1 MKELTESKV
10 AVRYKELQPH
20 FEKWEV
26 IKDIV
31 DQVIDLTLN
40 FRQSGHPGGSRSKV
54 YPLVFTTLSGVM
66 RWDIRHPEKRFADRF
81 ILVGGHTNPLVY
93 ATLAV
98 LNEAMRVKYKQTG
111 DPRYLIADEEERA
124 LYWEDLLT
132 LRRRGG
138 LPGHAEMA
146 GKTLFFKFNT
156 GPSGHGSPAAAGEAL
171 ALKIAG
177 AEEVKV
183 IAFEGEGGLTPGAAH
198 ETMNSAWGL
207 GLNNLYYVVDWN
219 DFGIDDHRIS
229 EVVYGTPED
238 WFGSHGW
245 RTFGVLEGEDW
256 ALITKAMLEM
266 YYGENPDKVPSV
278 TWLKTRK
285 GRGYLLYDNKS
296 HGAPHSPMDCETFW
310 ECKEPFADKY
320 GIEFEGFGK
329 PAPATYEEQKAQTAT
344 NIQRALSVLHRDQEL
359 IDYLANTLADLG
371 DSVPEMVPDFRLHK
385 KTRKNPWKDARLTDF
400 ENYPAEMY
408 VAPGT
413 KIPNRAGLAA
423 WGAWVNAFGHE
434 HYGRPLFIAMSAD
447 LADSTNISGFAKKWG
462 DFPGY
467 GWYDRH
473 DNIEGT
479 LLPQVITEF
488 ANAGISVGMATVNLG
503 DNPWKE
509 WDGFAAASSTYGS
522 FAYLKYGPMRLFSQ
536 LAQDSPLK
544 VGKVIWVAGH
554 SGPETAEDSRTHFG
568 IFSPGVGQLFPKG
581 QVINL
586 HPWERNE
593 VPVVLG
599 AALQYDVPIIVLHL
613 TRPPIV
619 VPDREA
625 LGMESHFAAARGA
638 YLIRPYK
645 EGHKKMGTVLVEG
658 TSSTANIV
666 KILPELDKAGLN
678 VKIIA
683 AISPELFAFQPQEYR
698 DRILPEA
705 DWWDSMVITTSA
717 LRLVTDWISNRVS
730 EEYSMASDWDN
741 RWRTGGTV
749 EEVVDEAHLSPEW
762 LLKGIERFATERE
775 QRLARICRLAE
786 SAG

>member
-1 MKELTESKV
+1 MSDTANSDV
-10 AVRYKELQPH
+10 TTRYEMVEQH
-20 FEKWEV
+20 FGKWEV
-26 IKDIV
+26 VKDMI
-31 DQVIDLTLN
+31 DQLIDLMLN

-54 YPLVFTTLSGVM
+54 YPMVVTCLSGVM

-81 ILVGGHTNPLVY
+81 VLVGGHTNPLVY

-98 LNEAMRVKYKQTG
+98 LNEAMRIKYKQTG
-111 DPRYLIADEEERA
+111 DPRYRIADEEERA

-171 ALKIAG
+171 ALKAAG
-177 AEEVKV
+177 AEEVRV
-183 IAFEGEGGLTPGAAH
+183 IAFEGDGGLTPGAAH
-198 ETMNSAWGL
+198 ETFNSAWGL

-229 EVVYGTPED
+229 EIVYGTPDD

-245 RTFGVLEGEDW
+245 RTFGAENGEDW
-256 ALITKAMLEM
+256 AQVTRAMLEM
-266 YYGENPDKVPSV
+266 FYGDNPEKVPSCA
-278 TWLKTRK
+278 WLKTRK
-285 GRGYLLYDNKS
+285 GRGYLKYDNKS
-296 HGAPHSPMDCETFW
+296 HGSPHSPMDCETFW
-310 ECKEPFADKY
+310 ECKKPFAERY
-320 GIEFEGFGK
+320 GIEFDGFGE
-329 PAPATYEEQKAQTAT
+329 PAPPTYEEQKAQTAT
-344 NIQRALSVLHRDQEL
+344 NMQRVLSVLHRDQAL
-359 IDYLANTLADLG
+359 IDYIADTLVALG
-371 DSVPEMVPDFRLHK
+371 DSVPEEIPTFRLYR
-385 KTRKNPWKDARLTDF
+385 KTRENPWKDKRLYDY
-400 ENYPAEMY
+400 ENYPPEMY

-413 KIPNRAGLAA
+413 KIPNRRGLAA
-423 WGAWVNAFGHE
+423 WGAWVNAFGAE

-447 LADSTNISGFAKKWG
+447 LADSTNISGFAKAWG
-462 DFPGY
+462 DFPGW
-467 GWYDRH
+467 GWYDRNK
-473 DNIEGT
+473 NIEGA
-479 LLPQVITEF
+479 LLPQAITEF
-488 ANAGISVGMATVNLG
+488 ANAGISVGIASVNLG
-503 DNPWKE
+503 DDPWSE
-509 WDGFAAASSTYGS
+509 WDGFCTACSTYGS
-522 FAYLKYGPMRLFSQ
+522 FAYLKYGLMRLYSQ

-581 QVINL
+581 QVMNL

-613 TRPPIV
+613 TRPPIE

-625 LGMESHFAAARGA
+625 LGMDSHFAAARGA

-645 EGHKKMGTVLVEG
+645 EGQKKMGTVLVEG

-683 AISPELFAFQPQEYR
+683 AISPELFALQPQDYR
-698 DRILPEA
+698 DRILPES
-705 DWWDSMVITTSA
+705 DWWDSMVVTTSA
-717 LRLVTDWISNRVS
+717 LRLASDWIANRVS
-730 EEYSMASDWDN
+730 EEYSMSSDWDN
-741 RWRTGGTV
+741 KWRTGGSV
-749 EEVVDEAHLSPEW
+749 EEVVDEARLSPEW
-762 LLKGIERFATERE
+762 LLKGIEKFARDRE
-775 QRLARICRLAE
+775 KRLGRIRQLAE
-786 SAG
+786 GRE

>member
-1 MKELTESKV
+1 MSDAATPDVMTQYRTLEK
-10 AVRYKELQPH
+10 H
-20 FEKWEV
+20 FEKWEA
-26 IKDIV
+26 IKDMI
-31 DQVIDLTLN
+31 DQLIDLMLN

-54 YPLVFTTLSGVM
+54 HPMVVTCLSGVM

-81 ILVGGHTNPLVY
+81 VLVGGHTNPLVY

-171 ALKIAG
+171 ALKAAG

-183 IAFEGEGGLTPGAAH
+183 IAFEGDGGLTPGAAH
-198 ETMNSAWGL
+198 ETFNSAWGL

-229 EVVYGTPED
+229 EIVYGTPDD

-245 RTFGVLEGEDW
+245 RTFGAEQGEDW
-256 ALITKAMLEM
+256 AQVTRAMLEM
-266 YYGENPDKVPSV
+266 AYGENPDKVPSC

-285 GRGYLLYDNKS
+285 GRGYLKYDNKS
-296 HGAPHSPMDCETFW
+296 HGSPHAMDCETFW
-310 ECKEPFADKY
+310 ECKEPFAEKY
-320 GIEFEGFGK
+320 GIEFDGYGES
-329 PAPATYEEQKAQTAT
+329 APPTLEEQKAQTAT
-344 NIQRALSVLHRDQEL
+344 NMQRVLSVLHRDQEL
-359 IDYLANTLADLG
+359 IDYIADTLVALG
-371 DSVPEMVPDFRLHK
+371 DSVPEEIPTFRLYK
-385 KTRKNPWKDARLTDF
+385 KTRKNPWKDERLYDY

-408 VAPGT
+408 VAPGSQ
-413 KIPNRAGLAA
+413 IPNRAGLAA
-423 WGAWVNAFGHE
+423 WGAWVNAFGAE
-434 HYGRPLFIAMSAD
+434 HYGRPLFLAMSAD
-447 LADSTNISGFAKKWG
+447 LADSTNISGFAKDWG
-462 DFPGY
+462 DFPGW
-467 GWYDRH
+467 GWYNRH
-473 DNIEGT
+473 KNLEGA
-479 LLPQVITEF
+479 LLPQAITEF
-488 ANAGISVGMATVNLG
+488 ANSGISVGVASVNLG
-503 DNPWKE
+503 DDPWSE
-509 WDGFAAASSTYGS
+509 WDGFSTACSTYGS
-522 FAYLKYGPMRLFSQ
+522 FAYLKYGLMRLFSQ

-544 VGKVIWVAGH
+544 VGKVLWVAGH

-568 IFSPGVGQLFPKG
+568 IFAPGVGQLFPKG
-581 QVINL
+581 QVLNL

-599 AALQYDVPIIVLHL
+599 AALQTEVPIIVLHL
-613 TRPPIV
+613 TRPPIE

-625 LGMESHFAAARGA
+625 LGMDSHFAAARGA
-638 YLIRPYK
+638 YLIRPFK
-645 EGHKKMGTVLVEG
+645 EGQKKMGTVLVEG

-678 VKIIA
+678 VKIVA
-683 AISPELFAFQPQEYR
+683 AISPELFALQSQDYR
-698 DRILPEA
+698 DRVLPEA
-705 DWWDSMVITTSA
+705 DWWDSMVVTTSA
-717 LRLVTDWISNRVS
+717 LRLASDWIANRVA

-741 RWRTGGTV
+741 EWRTGGSV
-749 EEVVDEAHLSPEW
+749 EDVVDEAHLSPEW
-762 LLKGIERFATERE
+762 LLKGIGKFARDRE
-775 QRLARICRLAE
+775 KRLGRIRQLAGG
-786 SAG
+786 AD